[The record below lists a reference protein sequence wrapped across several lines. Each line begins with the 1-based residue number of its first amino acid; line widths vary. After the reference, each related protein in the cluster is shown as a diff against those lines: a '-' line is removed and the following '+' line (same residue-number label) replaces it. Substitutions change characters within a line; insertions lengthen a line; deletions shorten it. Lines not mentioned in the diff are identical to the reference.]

1 MIERI
6 NLIERKQFVFTYGIL
21 MLGLMGIA
29 FLCLLLLGVQTLRTS
44 WAEKKLDRMNAEVE
58 LLKNRQQNLMMTKSN
73 RLDEGSGSELKRIFS
88 AAPRWSQV
96 LSDIGLRLPGSVW
109 LTSFKGTA
117 AGTTGQTGEKV
128 ADKNQA
134 VAAKPIVLQ
143 GVARSPNDLALFLS
157 QLNASP
163 KLNHVI
169 LTASKADGGSFMFTI
184 ESDLGK

>member
-6 NLIERKQFVFTYGIL
+6 NLIEKKLFVFTYGIL
-21 MLGLMGIA
+21 MLGLGGIA
-29 FLCLLLLGVQTLRTS
+29 LLCVLLLGVQTLRTTL
-44 WAEKKLDRMNAEVE
+44 AEKKLARLNTEMTSLQNQ
-58 LLKNRQQNLMMTKSN
+58 QQNLMMTKSD
-73 RLDEGSGSELKRIFS
+73 RLDEGSGSELKKIFS
-88 AAPRWSQV
+88 TAPRWSQV
-96 LSDIGLRLPGSVW
+96 LNDIGSRLPGSVW

-117 AGTTGQTGEKV
+117 AGTTAGAAEKT

-134 VAAKPIVLQ
+134 VGAKPIVLQ

-163 KLNHVI
+163 KLTHVI
-169 LTASKADGGSFMFTI
+169 LTSSKADGGSFMFTI